1 MKHKSTII
9 TALPLIRLNL
19 VFPLVEELERRK
31 LDSRQVLSK
40 FELSSQDVISGDMF
54 VPAPTMYA
62 IVEELAAFSGD
73 LHFGVCVGENLDP
86 WSWSPLSAA
95 AELSN
100 TVGEFLLRFLIDA
113 GDHASSVTYALET
126 TGKRTTFHE
135 RRITDG
141 DIFPRQND
149 GFTVA
154 FLLSMLSQAIG
165 SPWSGGKVIARVCD
179 PSVVPGGYLGIR
191 VAATDSLGPSITFP
205 SKWLVL
211 PMSIEKTRQSLPH
224 EIAKSPPPA
233 RAIDAFLQVLQRHIH
248 EFDLT
253 SQRVAEICGINKR
266 TLARRLQ
273 ARGTSIQQELAE
285 LRKARA
291 EQELQNF
298 NRTVT
303 EIAAMVGY
311 ADPTVFS
318 RAFKRWTGVSPR
330 QFRKNISKSALQ
342 TESIK

>member
-1 MKHKSTII
+1 MAHIVMKHKSTIRS
-9 TALPLIRLNL
+9 ALPLVRLNL
-19 VFPLVEELERRK
+19 VSPLVAELERRK
-31 LDSRQVLSK
+31 MDARQVLSK
-40 FELSSQDVISGDMF
+40 FDLSRQDVISGDMF

-62 IVEELAAFSGD
+62 IVEEIAAFSGD
-73 LHFGVCVGENLDP
+73 PHFGVRVGEKLDP
-86 WSWSPLSAA
+86 WSWSPLSSA

-113 GDHASSVTYALET
+113 GDHASSVIYALET
-126 TGKRTTFHE
+126 VGKRTTFHE

-141 DIFPRQND
+141 DLLPSHND

-165 SPWSGGKVIARVCD
+165 DPWSGNKVVARVCD
-179 PSVVPGGYLGIR
+179 PSVVPGSYLGVR
-191 VAATDSLGPSITFP
+191 VAATDTLGPSITFP

-211 PMSIEKTRQSLPH
+211 PINIEKTRQPHPH
-224 EIAKSPPPA
+224 EITKSSPPI

-273 ARGTSIQQELAE
+273 ARGTSIQQELAVM
-285 LRKARA
+285 RKARA
-291 EQELQNF
+291 EQELQNSD
-298 NRTVT
+298 RTVA

-311 ADPTVFS
+311 SDPAVFS

-330 QFRKNISKSALQ
+330 QFRKNSQ
-342 TESIK
+342 H

>member
-1 MKHKSTII
+1 MKYKSKIMS
-9 TALPLIRLNL
+9 ALPLVRLSL

-31 LDSRQVLSK
+31 IDSGQVLSK
-40 FELSSQDVISGDMF
+40 FDLSRQDVTSGDMF

-62 IVEELAAFSGD
+62 IVEEIATFSGD
-73 LHFGVCVGENLDP
+73 PHFGVRVGEQLDP
-86 WSWSPLSAA
+86 WSWSPLSSA

-113 GDHASSVTYALET
+113 SDHASSVTYALET

-141 DIFPRQND
+141 DLLPRHND

-165 SPWSGGKVIARVCD
+165 DPWNGDKVIARVCD
-179 PSVVPGGYLGIR
+179 PNVVPGGYLGIR
-191 VAATDSLGPSITFP
+191 MATTDSLGPNITFP

-211 PMSIEKTRQSLPH
+211 PMNIEKTKQSLTH
-224 EIAKSPPPA
+224 ELAKSPPPA
-233 RAIDAFLQVLQRHIH
+233 RAIDAFLEVLQRHIH

-266 TLARRLQ
+266 TLARKLQ
-273 ARGTSIQQELAE
+273 AHGTSIQQELAVM
-285 LRKARA
+285 RKARA
-291 EQELQNF
+291 EQELHNSD
-298 NRTVT
+298 RAVA
-303 EIAAMVGY
+303 EIAAIVGY

-330 QFRKNISKSALQ
+330 QFRINSQ
-342 TESIK
+342 P

>member
-1 MKHKSTII
+1 MIHKTTIKP
-9 TALPLIRLNL
+9 ALPLIRLNL

-31 LDSRQVLSK
+31 MGSRQVLSK
-40 FELSSQDVISGDMF
+40 FDLSRQDVISGDRF
-54 VPAPTMYA
+54 VPASTMYA
-62 IVEELAAFSGD
+62 IVEEIAAFSGD
-73 LHFGVCVGENLDP
+73 PHFGVRVGEKLDP

-141 DIFPRQND
+141 DIFPRHND

-165 SPWSGGKVIARVCD
+165 DPWSGDKVIARVCD

-191 VAATDSLGPSITFP
+191 VVATDSLGPSITFP

-211 PMSIEKTRQSLPH
+211 PMSIEKTKQSLPQ

-233 RAIDAFLQVLQRHIH
+233 RAVDAFLQVLQRHIH

-253 SQRVAEICGINKR
+253 SQRAAEICGINKR

-273 ARGTSIQQELAE
+273 ARGTSIQQELAVM
-285 LRKARA
+285 RKARA
-291 EQELQNF
+291 DQELLNSDH
-298 NRTVT
+298 TVT

-311 ADPTVFS
+311 SNPMVFS
-318 RAFKRWTGVSPR
+318 RAFKRWSGVSPR
-330 QFRKNISKSALQ
+330 QFRKTAQRLL
-342 TESIK
+342 

>member
-1 MKHKSTII
+1 MAHIVMKHKSTII
-9 TALPLIRLNL
+9 SALPLVRLNL

-31 LDSRQVLSK
+31 MDARQVLSK
-40 FELSSQDVISGDMF
+40 FDLSRQDVISGDMF

-62 IVEELAAFSGD
+62 IVEEFAAFSKD
-73 LHFGVCVGENLDP
+73 PHFGVRVGEKLDP
-86 WSWSPLSAA
+86 WSWSPLSSA

-113 GDHASSVTYALET
+113 GHHASSVTYTLET

-141 DIFPRQND
+141 DLLPRHND

-165 SPWSGGKVIARVCD
+165 DPWSGDKVIARVCD
-179 PSVVPGGYLGIR
+179 PNVVPGGYLGIR
-191 VAATDSLGPSITFP
+191 VATTDTLGPSITFP
-205 SKWLVL
+205 SRWLVL
-211 PMSIEKTRQSLPH
+211 PMNIEKTWQSLPH
-224 EIAKSPPPA
+224 KISKSPPPA

-273 ARGTSIQQELAE
+273 ARDTSIQQELAVM
-285 LRKARA
+285 RKARA
-291 EQELQNF
+291 EQELQKSD
-298 NRTVT
+298 RTVA

-330 QFRKNISKSALQ
+330 QFRKTSQ
-342 TESIK
+342 H